1 METGR
6 NDRFCGSNGGADIGV
21 FGMMSSVIL
30 TVQLIINIINAR
42 NNWQWGLFH
51 VLCIFISV
59 TTTTITT
66 IITTMIISEQSLSPF
81 YLNISVLLFCFSNNN
96 LNDNSMVSIMAGPGQ
111 NMNMNNVG
119 RAFPPHLE
127 ENVKMELYSCKK
139 RLGMTDI
146 LYSR

>member
-1 METGR
+1 
-6 NDRFCGSNGGADIGV
+6 
-21 FGMMSSVIL
+21 
-30 TVQLIINIINAR
+30 
-42 NNWQWGLFH
+42 
-51 VLCIFISV
+51 
-59 TTTTITT
+59 
-66 IITTMIISEQSLSPF
+66 MIISEQSLSPF
-81 YLNISVLLFCFSNNN
+81 HLDISVLLFCFSNNN

-127 ENVKMELYSCKK
+127 ENVKMKLYSCKK